1 MDKILKVFAE
11 FHQDGKYKYRIKT
24 LLQINGGTE
33 LLGSAV
39 LINPGSAEPEND
51 KFDKKIIQQ
60 FYKSNHNIKIE
71 NLYHWHEFSVD
82 PTMRQLVKLF
92 NGSYTNQKPIE
103 LKGIIQLFNCTYI
116 MSPDL
121 KLAEELYNEA
131 ANKFEFTEQDYFKNK
146 PVYFGWGRTGKHGF
160 VMEIALKIFD
170 NYKGGYKK
178 IYAPTFKENIYYHPR
193 YINIVHNKNEAV
205 KKLANGFFE
214 GVKQS
219 GNFKMEK

>member
-1 MDKILKVFAE
+1 MDKNLNVFAE

-51 KFDKKIIQQ
+51 NFDKEIIQH

-71 NLYHWHEFSVD
+71 NVDHWHEFSVD

-92 NGSYTNQKPIE
+92 NGSYTKHKPIE

-116 MSPDL
+116 MSSNLNRAKDL
-121 KLAEELYNEA
+121 YCEAENKCEFNE
-131 ANKFEFTEQDYFKNK
+131 QVYFKNK
-146 PVYFGWGRTGKHGF
+146 PVYFGWGQTGKHGF
-160 VMEIALKIFD
+160 VKKIAPKIFD
-170 NYKGGYKK
+170 KNKDGYKK
-178 IYAPTFKENIYYHPR
+178 IYDPTFIENPFYHPR
-193 YINIVHNKNEAV
+193 YVNIAHTKNEAV
-205 KKLANGFFE
+205 KKLTNGFFE
-214 GVKQS
+214 WVKHS
-219 GNFKMEK
+219 RNLTREK